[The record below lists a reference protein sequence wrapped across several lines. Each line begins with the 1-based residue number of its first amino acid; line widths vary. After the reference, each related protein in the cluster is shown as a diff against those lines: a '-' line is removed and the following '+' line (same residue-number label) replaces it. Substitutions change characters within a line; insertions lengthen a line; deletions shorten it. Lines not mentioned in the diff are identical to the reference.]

1 MSSYQNTT
9 QAGDARYAES
19 DIRMGGYIEGYIC
32 KKTGKKIN
40 ADINAALNIARRL
53 GYKIKTT
60 KKIESYLVT
69 HNGVNSLNPLQ
80 RANTPDPSIEKMI
93 YYRIESRIE
102 RLGSTVSL

>member
-1 MSSYQNTT
+1 
-9 QAGDARYAES
+9 
-19 DIRMGGYIEGYIC
+19 MGGYIEGYIC
-32 KKTGKKIN
+32 RKTGKKIN